1 MTESTLRRIIR
12 EELVREREI
21 GSVYGD
27 VTVKVQVDLT
37 QHADERRFRHGNEAE
52 ITEDEIVALVEN
64 STGRII
70 DYIISDRLDVGE
82 TVVLR
87 HQGRNLN
94 VVGALEQGPRPDVL
108 ELTVI
113 TVMRKEDFKPKPQ
126 DTVINIR

>member
-1 MTESTLRRIIR
+1 MKESKIRRIIR
-12 EELVREREI
+12 EELLREREI
-21 GSVYGD
+21 GSVVGD
-27 VTVKVQVDLT
+27 VTVKVTIDLT
-37 QHADERRFRHGNEAE
+37 KHADERRFRHGNQAE
-52 ITEDEIVALVEN
+52 MTEDEIVSLVQN
-64 STGRII
+64 STDRII
-70 DYIISDRLDVGE
+70 DYILMDRLDVGE

-113 TVMRKEDFKPKPQ
+113 TVMRKEDFKAKSG

>member
-1 MTESTLRRIIR
+1 MKESEIRCIIR
-12 EELVREREI
+12 EELIRERKI
-21 GSVYGD
+21 GAVVGD
-27 VTVKVQVDLT
+27 VTVKVAIDLT
-37 QHADERRFRHGNEAE
+37 KHADERRFRHGNEAE
-52 ITEDEIVALVEN
+52 ITEDEIVSLVEN
-64 STGRII
+64 STDRII

-87 HQGRNLN
+87 HQGRDLN
-94 VVGALEQGPRPDVL
+94 VVGALEQGPRPDLL